1 MTEEEKRRI
10 AQAIIEETM
19 NRPASVFD
27 IHTERIK
34 ASIRRAEQ
42 RQQLKASL
50 SQQGITW
57 EQLRD
62 AYETAFS
69 AAHADMIDHHLSYFY
84 AGIAIAFKE
93 AKEEATPEDVAAFVK
108 AVFKMPEEMTD
119 RAAVIQK
126 SLEQT
131 GVDVSQY
138 DEEVSRTPSRATM
151 TTNIAS
157 RKDREAVKRMKATGI
172 TAADLAYERDLGY
185 RNGWNSGFN
194 FSICYGAAAIILSRQ
209 YEFRTDAIERFI
221 ERLEELRYEEIST
234 ENILE
239 RARQE
244 AGVDVSGLVKVKKF
258 RLITGVNVSDN
269 LQHARGHVDEWIVAE
284 VKCPTA

>member
-10 AQAIIEETM
+10 AQAIFEETM
-19 NRPASVFD
+19 NRPASTSVLDF
-27 IHTERIK
+27 HTERIK
-34 ASIRRAEQ
+34 ASIRRTEQ

-69 AAHADMIDHHLSYFY
+69 VAHADMIDHHLSYFY

-93 AKEEATPEDVAAFVK
+93 VKPDATPEDVAAFVK
-108 AVFKMPEEMTD
+108 AVFMMPEEMTD
-119 RAAVIQK
+119 RNAVIQK
-126 SLEQT
+126 CKEQT
-131 GVDVSQY
+131 GIDVSHY
-138 DEEVSRTPSRATM
+138 DEEICSTPSRATM
-151 TTNIAS
+151 TTNTAS

-194 FSICYGAAAIILSRQ
+194 FSICYGAAAIILSR
-209 YEFRTDAIERFI
+209 EHGWKTEEIEGFI
-221 ERLEELRYEEIST
+221 ERLEELRYEEISAAD
-234 ENILE
+234 IIE
-239 RARQE
+239 RAKRD
-244 AGVDVSGLVKVKKF
+244 AGVDVSELATSKEGK
-258 RLITGVNVSDN
+258 I
-269 LQHARGHVDEWIVAE
+269 
-284 VKCPTA
+284 